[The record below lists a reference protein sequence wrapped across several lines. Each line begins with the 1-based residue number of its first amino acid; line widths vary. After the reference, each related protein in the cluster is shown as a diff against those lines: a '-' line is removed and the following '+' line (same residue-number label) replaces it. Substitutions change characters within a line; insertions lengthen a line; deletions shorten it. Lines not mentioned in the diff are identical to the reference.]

1 MIPLEPQ
8 AIWLVRKG
16 LVKLTTMS
24 ERGEEIL
31 VGLVGEL
38 MPFGSSMTALSTYQ
52 AVVLS
57 EAAQVVSIPITEI
70 ANSIRLTQTL
80 LPKFNQRL
88 QQTEALL
95 AISGKRQI
103 KERVEYFLLFL
114 KQEIG
119 QPTAQGIHL
128 PVRLTHQDIADACC
142 TTRVTITRL
151 IGKLQKQEK
160 ISFDAK
166 HQMIFK
172 D

>member
-1 MIPLEPQ
+1 VIYLVSQ
-8 AIWLVRKG
+8 SIWLVRKG
-16 LVKLTTMS
+16 LVKLSTMN
-24 ERGEEIL
+24 ECGEEVL

-38 MPFGSSMTALSTYQ
+38 MPFGSSMTTLSTYQ

-57 EAAQVVSIPITEI
+57 KTAQVVSIPITEI
-70 ANSIRLTQTL
+70 ANFVRLTQAL

-103 KERVEYFLLFL
+103 KERLEYFLQFL
-114 KQEIG
+114 KKEIG
-119 QPTAQGIHL
+119 QTIAQEIYF

-151 IGKLQKQEK
+151 IGKGQKQEK